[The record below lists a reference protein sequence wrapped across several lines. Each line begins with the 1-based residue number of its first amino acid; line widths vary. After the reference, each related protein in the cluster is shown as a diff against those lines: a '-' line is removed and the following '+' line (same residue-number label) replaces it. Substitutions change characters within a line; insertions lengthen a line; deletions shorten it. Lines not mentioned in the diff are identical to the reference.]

1 MKVEINKLPKN
12 QVELTIE
19 VSVFELQPFLINA
32 SAKISKEMDIPGFR
46 PGKVPYDLVKDK
58 IGEQVI
64 YEEALEQIIKKTYP
78 QAVLDNKLETVGQPK
93 ISVLKLAPGNPL
105 VYKAEVS
112 LLPKIQIGEYKK
124 IKARKKEVKI
134 DQKEIDKAIENLQK
148 MFGKEMLVE
157 RPAQQGDKV
166 EIDFDVFVDKV
177 PIDGGGS
184 KQHPLVIGE
193 GHFIPGFEENLIGL
207 AKEQVKE
214 FKLNF
219 PKDYHKKDLS
229 GKLAEFKVKMRAVYK
244 IELPALDDNL
254 AKQVGEFKTF
264 EDMRGKIEESI
275 KKESE
280 RKEEQR
286 FELEI
291 LDEIIKKS
299 KFEEIPDLLI
309 EAEKEKMIGE
319 LEQDIQK
326 QGMKFDDYLQ
336 SIKKTRDQLKKE
348 FLEPAEKRIKTALV
362 LRHIAKEEKIKVEE
376 KEIDQEIKK
385 TLEIYKNNLE
395 IKKQVEL
402 PEYRYY
408 LANVLTSQKT
418 MEFLK
423 GFAR

>member
-1 MKVEINKLPKN
+1 MKVDTNKLAKN

-19 VSVFELQPFLINA
+19 VSLFELQPFLINA
-32 SAKISKEMDIPGFR
+32 SAKISKEMNVPGFR
-46 PGKVPYDLVKDK
+46 PGKVPYDIVKDK
-58 IGEQVI
+58 IGEQAI

-78 QAVLDNKLETVGQPK
+78 QAVLDNNLETVGQPK
-93 ISVLKLAPGNPL
+93 ISVLKIAPGNPV
-105 VYKAEVS
+105 VYKAQVS

-124 IKARKKEVKI
+124 IKAKKKEVKI
-134 DQKEIDKAIENLQK
+134 DPKEIDKAIANLQK

-157 RPAQQGDKV
+157 RPAQKGDKV

-193 GHFIPGFEENLIGL
+193 GNFIPGFEENLIGL

-219 PKDYHKKDLS
+219 PKNYHKKDLS

-244 IELPALDDNL
+244 IELPPLDDNL
-254 AKQVGEFKTF
+254 AKQVGQFKTF
-264 EDMRGKIEESI
+264 EEMGQKIEESI
-275 KKESE
+275 RKESE
-280 RKEEQR
+280 SKEEQR

-291 LDEIIKKS
+291 IDEIIKKS
-299 KFEEIPDLLI
+299 KFEEIPDILI
-309 EAEKEKMIGE
+309 EAEKDKTLAE
-319 LEQDIQK
+319 LEQDIQR
-326 QGMKFDDYLQ
+326 QGMKFEDYLQ
-336 SIKKTRDQLKKE
+336 SLKKSKDE
-348 FLEPAEKRIKTALV
+348 LRKGFLEPAEKRIKTALV
-362 LRHIAKEEKIKVEE
+362 LRHIAKEEKIKVED

-385 TLEIYKNNLE
+385 TLETYKNDPE

-423 GFAR
+423 SFAR